1 MSGGN
6 VSHEM
11 TERVLR
17 VLPTAAPGLT
27 YQAVHSKNGEWSII
41 SVKHTIRQ
49 LREEGLVVREG
60 SHQQPEFR
68 RTTR

>member
-11 TERVLR
+11 TDRVLR

-27 YQAVHSKNGEWSII
+27 YQAVHSKIGEWSII
-41 SVKHTIRQ
+41 SIKHALRQ

-60 SHQQPEFR
+60 SHNEPQFR
-68 RTTR
+68 KV